1 MESTRLFFFLSEVQL
16 KMTSFADININTL
29 HMYNYI
35 MSTIRLVLSIC
46 SLLSF
51 RNAMAVVH
59 TEGYPSYLCS
69 T

>member
-1 MESTRLFFFLSEVQL
+1 
-16 KMTSFADININTL
+16 MTSFADININTL
-29 HMYNYI
+29 YMYNYI

-59 TEGYPSYLCS
+59 TEGYPSYLYMVLNS
-69 T
+69 N